1 MLLLSFGH
9 QILSRLSLIASGII
23 LSASWLSLAT
33 GLYLGL
39 QQVIWLLIPIGYF
52 QLSYILLCQR
62 RWSNLTHVIAAFA
75 QQDLQFRAQ
84 HISADKP
91 LREIT
96 LKLYSISR
104 NYEELDGLSNQLCNE
119 MKFST
124 KELEN
129 LAHHTA
135 TAASEQ
141 QNQLLTIASASE
153 EMSQTVQIIREHVHQ
168 TYSSAQNAQQLSV
181 QGSSEANQ
189 LSDSIGD
196 VRHQFQD
203 TSKKIELLS
212 QEASAIQTFVSTIEE
227 VAAQT
232 NLLAL
237 NAAIEAARAGEAG
250 RGFAVVADEVRQLA
264 GKTEKATGDITRLVT
279 SMLSR
284 VTEVTNSMQQSED
297 ALQAGATS
305 CSHMQTLLLQVESR
319 SDNSLTLIE
328 EVNHSIDEHAAAS
341 NELSEKL
348 THIGELLQ
356 QHSQQASSLTELTG
370 YLEKLANKAAT
381 REASA

>member
-9 QILSRLSLIASGII
+9 QILSRLPLIASGII

-39 QQVIWLLIPIGYF
+39 QQVIWLLIPISYF

-62 RWSNLTHVIAAFA
+62 RWTNLTHVIAAFA

-168 TYSSAQNAQQLSV
+168 TYSSAQNSQQLSA

-305 CSHMQTLLLQVESR
+305 CSHMQTLLLQVESG

-381 REASA
+381 REANA

>member
-9 QILSRLSLIASGII
+9 QILSRLPLIASGII

-52 QLSYILLCQR
+52 QLSFILLCQR
-62 RWSNLTHVIAAFA
+62 RWTNLTHVIAAFA

-168 TYSSAQNAQQLSV
+168 TYSSAQNAQQLSA

-189 LSDSIGD
+189 LGDSIGD

-284 VTEVTNSMQQSED
+284 VTEVSHSMQQSED
-297 ALQAGATS
+297 ALQTGATS
-305 CSHMQTLLLQVESR
+305 CGHMQTLLLQVESG

-370 YLEKLANKAAT
+370 YLEKLADKAAT